1 MALAARKAAELAEDA
16 ALAAA
21 EAEAQAKAEVEAL
34 AAAQAE
40 AQAKADAEAL
50 AAAEAEA
57 EAAALAAAEAARK
70 EIELRSSDG
79 LVSVTGVIEAFND
92 DLITIKTTYGTVGI
106 KNDEIECI
114 GAGCPTQ
121 LLASR

>member
-1 MALAARKAAELAEDA
+1 VIAKKVAMLKAEADAMALAARKAAELAEDA
-16 ALAAA
+16 
-21 EAEAQAKAEVEAL
+21 AL